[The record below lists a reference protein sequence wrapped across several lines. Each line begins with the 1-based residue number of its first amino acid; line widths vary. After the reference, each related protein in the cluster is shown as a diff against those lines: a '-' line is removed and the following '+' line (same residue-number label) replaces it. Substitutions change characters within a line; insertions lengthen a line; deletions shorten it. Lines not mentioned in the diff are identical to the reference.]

1 MASSFNTMYDIS
13 KSLKLIKD
21 HPLLLMGATY
31 HITESNSNAKI
42 IKVGSGITQLYIRDE
57 YGENYLLEGN
67 ANRIKELF
75 QAIMLFENMEGEIY
89 KLKRPIGSLHQNV
102 LIKEISAI
110 TADENIYVGGGVTE
124 RYFIEK
130 NNNKV
135 IKFIGNSTQIKY
147 LFEKVEPLVE
157 HKITPV
163 KIIEKPVVR
172 LVEKTILR
180 ETIPQIGSQGEMG
193 PTGIIGARG
202 EKGDTGEKGDKGDQ
216 GNKGDQGEIGPIGEI
231 GPPGIQ
237 GVQGIQ
243 GPNGQDGSIGPQGD
257 VGPQGLVGPQG
268 IQGKP
273 GPNGQNGKDGIQG
286 AVGPQG
292 PMGEKGDRGEKGEKG
307 DRGQN
312 GNQGIP
318 GVAGAVGQKG
328 EKGDKGD
335 IGVSPVITAEYP
347 VILKEGKISFD
358 AQKLTSLLDQFKN
371 QDIQKAIDSFAK
383 TATPGGGGLG
393 ILFLGSRVLKSVN
406 DINFTGSGVTV
417 IQRGKGVE
425 VNISGGSGGGAGIS
439 GPYVASING
448 LTGDVNLKSLAG
460 ITSSISGNTYSF
472 SINYLRGGSAFTSVK
487 NPDSSDVILLQKSIL
502 DGGNMYTTTLKGLGF
517 LTSGIDKKVSTI
529 SSEYIKLFT
538 AVDPDDITEKSI
550 SFSDFK
556 TLLRGISF
564 AYQSSAPA
572 GVTQGDRWMS
582 SDTGI
587 EYVYVNDGNS
597 PQWVQPT
604 SNGSQGPQGVTG
616 PTGPTGPQGNT
627 GATGA
632 DSTVP
637 GPTGLQG
644 NTGPTGPQGNTG
656 ATGADSIVPGP
667 TGLQGNTGPTGPQ
680 GNTGATGA
688 DSIVPGPTG
697 LQGNTGNTGA
707 TGDIGLQGN
716 TGPTGPQG
724 NTGATGATGSQGA
737 TGATGPQGIAGGNA
751 GRIYYLWAG
760 VTADVVGYKKAV
772 TSPSPNAITSIT
784 TAVSGTSDV
793 FVASFI
799 TDVGEPGVGSL
810 PTGIAERLIH
820 AYQTANNGVARL
832 NFQLWKRDLAGTETL
847 LRNGYSE
854 NFSDET
860 KAEIRWTVSY
870 ASAFSFLTTDR
881 LVFKVYAAR
890 VSGSTHFNVITSYE
904 GEDVSYVK
912 TTISAGSVG
921 PQGATGPTGPQG
933 VTGATGPVG
942 DYVISVNGLTGA
954 VQYIVDFKR
963 GWFLS

>member
-31 HITESNSNAKI
+31 YITESNSNAKI
-42 IKVGSGITQLYIRDE
+42 IKVGSGITKLYIRDE

-216 GNKGDQGEIGPIGEI
+216 GNKGDQGEIGPVGEI

-243 GPNGQDGSIGPQGD
+243 GPHGQDGSIGPQGD

-273 GPNGQNGKDGIQG
+273 GSNGQNGKDGIQG
-286 AVGPQG
+286 AIGPQG

-312 GNQGIP
+312 GNQGIS

-328 EKGDKGD
+328 EKGDKGDKGD

-425 VNISGGSGGGAGIS
+425 VNISGGGGGGDVNQLIAGAGITLS
-439 GPYVASING
+439 PPGGTGSVTITNLLSLKAVPGAIQFANDDVNDLAANQYLKFDVNNTTLEVPSILK
-448 LTGDVNLKSLAG
+448 LTGVSSLPAYIEFKNGTLQETAPNTFTYGVTAAAG
-460 ITSSISGNTYSF
+460 F
-472 SINYLRGGSAFTSVK
+472 
-487 NPDSSDVILLQKSIL
+487 
-502 DGGNMYTTTLKGLGF
+502 
-517 LTSGIDKKVSTI
+517 
-529 SSEYIKLFT
+529 
-538 AVDPDDITEKSI
+538 
-550 SFSDFK
+550 
-556 TLLRGISF
+556 
-564 AYQSSAPA
+564 
-572 GVTQGDRWMS
+572 TQGDRWMS

-604 SNGSQGPQGVTG
+604 NTSSN
-616 PTGPTGPQGNT
+616 
-627 GATGA
+627 
-632 DSTVP
+632 STPV
-637 GPTGLQG
+637 
-644 NTGPTGPQGNTG
+644 
-656 ATGADSIVPGP
+656 SI
-667 TGLQGNTGPTGPQ
+667 L
-680 GNTGATGA
+680 
-688 DSIVPGPTG
+688 
-697 LQGNTGNTGA
+697 
-707 TGDIGLQGN
+707 
-716 TGPTGPQG
+716 
-724 NTGATGATGSQGA
+724 
-737 TGATGPQGIAGGNA
+737 
-751 GRIYYLWAG
+751 
-760 VTADVVGYKKAV
+760 
-772 TSPSPNAITSIT
+772 
-784 TAVSGTSDV
+784 GTV
-793 FVASFI
+793 
-799 TDVGEPGVGSL
+799 
-810 PTGIAERLIH
+810 
-820 AYQTANNGVARL
+820 
-832 NFQLWKRDLAGTETL
+832 
-847 LRNGYSE
+847 
-854 NFSDET
+854 
-860 KAEIRWTVSY
+860 
-870 ASAFSFLTTDR
+870 
-881 LVFKVYAAR
+881 
-890 VSGSTHFNVITSYE
+890 
-904 GEDVSYVK
+904 
-912 TTISAGSVG
+912 
-921 PQGATGPTGPQG
+921 G
-933 VTGATGPVG
+933 VTGATYTASVVDYYIGVSYAGPVTVTLPVAPETG
-942 DYVISVNGLTGA
+942 REIVVKDESGNAGNGVTRQITIVGA
-954 VQYIVDFKR
+954 TSAHKIDNQSSAIINLDNAALHFLYR
-963 GWFLS
+963 NGWRII